1 LPFGTCPWQTSAWLK
16 FLIAASGCDHATVQ
30 HKPRL
35 LSDNGPSYIAGEL
48 AEYIEANKMS
58 HVRGAQMHPQ
68 TQGKI
73 ERCHTPIAITTILA
87 RQLDNVCSQ
96 GFLIIGP
103 ARYFAL
109 RRSVLAQNAAD
120 AAFRDRQFLADMI
133 DTAPSSRRA
142 Q

>member
-1 LPFGTCPWQTSAWLK
+1 
-16 FLIAASGCDHATVQ
+16 
-30 HKPRL
+30 
-35 LSDNGPSYIAGEL
+35 
-48 AEYIEANKMS
+48 
-58 HVRGAQMHPQ
+58 
-68 TQGKI
+68 
-73 ERCHTPIAITTILA
+73 LA

-142 Q
+142 

>member
-1 LPFGTCPWQTSAWLK
+1 
-16 FLIAASGCDHATVQ
+16 
-30 HKPRL
+30 
-35 LSDNGPSYIAGEL
+35 L
-48 AEYIEANKMS
+48 A
-58 HVRGAQMHPQ
+58 
-68 TQGKI
+68 
-73 ERCHTPIAITTILA
+73 C
-87 RQLDNVCSQ
+87 QLDNVCGQ

-103 ARYFAL
+103 ARCFAL

>member
-1 LPFGTCPWQTSAWLK
+1 MGSALDKVISPDMPRIFRAQPDTRTVVQPQPSALRLPLRYLQPFTPPDSL
-16 FLIAASGCDHATVQ
+16 H
-30 HKPRL
+30 P
-35 LSDNGPSYIAGEL
+35 L
-48 AEYIEANKMS
+48 AVHMPAC
-58 HVRGAQMHPQ
+58 VAQ
-68 TQGKI
+68 